1 MPSRLPVGP
10 YRQVTL
16 PDGSQCPFY
25 IIPFDKNGT
34 CVGPQTKQHLIDGTG
49 QGAFTDIFLFSHGWN
64 NDWTV
69 ATGRYEHFLSGYMK
83 MRQAHALPV
92 PADYRPLL
100 VGIFWPSTA
109 LVFTET
115 EKGPAIA
122 AGDPGAFDQA
132 VSEQLDEL
140 KALSEELT
148 PEQSARLYA
157 LAQKARL
164 SEEESLDL
172 AEIIKAFYNKKDDE
186 LSIDDAV
193 TARDLVEIWAAASPE
208 PDELDDFGTVGGVPT
223 PDPQAAGAVG
233 NLLKKLDPR
242 PIIRTATVYQMKDRA
257 GTVGFHGVG
266 PLLAEL
272 LGAGE
277 ARVHLIGH
285 SYGGKIVLSAASFG
299 DALPRKVQSLLLLQ
313 PAVSHLC
320 FASEVPQSGKPGGYR
335 PVLERVVNPIL
346 STFSKH
352 DFPLT
357 KTFHLALR
365 RKDDLG
371 EARIAAP
378 GEPPSKY
385 AALGGFGPRRCGE
398 ELIAI
403 HDVNAP
409 YQLDPDIRI
418 YGLQGDR
425 TISGHGDISNPSTWW
440 ALYSLS
446 TT

>member
-10 YRQVTL
+10 YRQVHL
-16 PDGSQCPFY
+16 HDGSQCPFY
-25 IIPFDKNGT
+25 IIPFDKNGV
-34 CVGPQTKQHLIDGTG
+34 CIGPQTKQHLIESIR

-69 ATGRYEHFLSGYMK
+69 ATDRYEHFLSGYMN
-83 MRQAHALPV
+83 MRQEHGLPV
-92 PADYRPLL
+92 SADYRPLL

-109 LVFTET
+109 LVFTEA

-122 AGDPGAFDQA
+122 AGDPDVFDEA

-140 KALSEELT
+140 NALAEELT
-148 PEQSARLYA
+148 PEQSARLYE
-157 LAQKARL
+157 LAQKDSL
-164 SEEESLDL
+164 SEDESLDL
-172 AEIIKAFYNKKDDE
+172 AEIIKTFYNKKDDE
-186 LSIDDAV
+186 LSIDDPV
-193 TARDLVEIWAAASPE
+193 TAQDLVEIWAAASPE
-208 PDELDDFGTVGGVPT
+208 PDELDDFGTVGGVLN
-223 PDPQAAGAVG
+223 PDLQAAGLVG
-233 NLLKKLDPR
+233 NLMKKLDPR
-242 PIIRTATVYQMKDRA
+242 LIIRTATVYQMKDRA
-257 GTVGFHGVG
+257 GRVGFHGVG
-266 PLLAEL
+266 PLLTEL
-272 LGAGE
+272 LSAGD
-277 ARVHLIGH
+277 ARIHLIGH

-299 DALPRKVQSLLLLQ
+299 EALPRNVHSILLLQ

-320 FASEVPQSGKPGGYR
+320 FASEVPKSGKPGGYR
-335 PVLERVVNPIL
+335 PVLERVINPIL

-398 ELIAI
+398 KLVEI
-403 HDVNAP
+403 HDVNVP
-409 YQLDPDIRI
+409 YQLDPNTKIF
-418 YGLQGDR
+418 GLKGDR

-440 ALYSLS
+440 ALYSLA
-446 TT
+446 TA